1 MSKEDN
7 LNASQKTPR
16 LLKARENV
24 SGHLKREKMRV
35 TKSKMV
41 LVLYL
46 IGRKDV

>member
-1 MSKEDN
+1 MPKAWE
-7 LNASQKTPR
+7 NASEHP
-16 LLKARENV
+16 
-24 SGHLKREKMRV
+24 KREKMRV